1 MRKFKKELWSQS
13 ANEQIKQGIISE
25 RERNDAIE
33 IWVNDFDGKTED
45 ELKEMGADIN
55 EEWMQEE
62 EASDEEN

>member
-1 MRKFKKELWSQS
+1 MKKFKKELWLQS
-13 ANEQIKQGIISE
+13 ANEQIEQGIISE

-62 EASDEEN
+62 EVSDEEN

>member
-1 MRKFKKELWSQS
+1 MRKFKKELWLQS

-25 RERNDAIE
+25 RERNDALE

-62 EASDEEN
+62 TNNEEN

>member
-1 MRKFKKELWSQS
+1 MKKFKKELWLQS
-13 ANEQIKQGIISE
+13 ANEQIEQGIISE
-25 RERNDAIE
+25 RERNDALE

-62 EASDEEN
+62 TNNEEN